1 MFLSLLATFA
11 GSLTSGSG
19 TVHTPHAECSGVAVG
34 IRSDGAREVVL
45 ASRNETNILHSFDE
59 GLTWGVVTGAGIEQS
74 FPTRISWYPDGAQS
88 RFLISTDRGIFRY
101 DAEVQLI
108 TPYSTGI
115 PELESDLVDLETAR
129 GGQSAPAITCNDMGA
144 VFVLDPVSQTWSK
157 VLDTGE
163 EDRNAVVA
171 IVNNFDR
178 NAPAGPSRAMA
189 AGINGRLYLSE
200 DGGQSWTVQGS
211 FATPATDK
219 DEWHI
224 TAMAF
229 ANDYSVSGELMVGRG
244 RETAGWFS
252 GDLGE
257 VWRSEDHGQSF
268 HPVSIQGQTLL
279 YSSVQEIVSSGLG
292 PNGDSYWYL
301 SFHFFPEIAFA
312 PDVLGVLRSDDGGL
326 TWDELGTKQDF
337 LQEFSPNE
345 RTAVGRE
352 YRGMMTIVP
361 DPLFGLNGEVWM
373 ARSEGVYFSKNEGE
387 LWGRRQ
393 LRPSKQVRGVGVGYD
408 ETGDL
413 FAYAATYG
421 SANVKVNVTDAFAEW
436 LPGSGMAFQLPAAVS
451 PRSYRDGVMISGG
464 QVDVV
469 ARLESPAPAK
479 LQGFIS
485 VNKLYSGS
493 QGGTGYVRTLELSP
507 NFSAV
512 DALGTNKALIWS
524 ARLKSSSLGETR
536 ISTDGLQTLHRAN
549 SVINLPGQVAPWMKS
564 LSISPTFD
572 VQALPSTLDVFGCAY
587 LFEQIWHLQN
597 TGSAVDPVFEW
608 DLIDWAPGA
617 RVQAVH
623 ADPRFAR
630 PNGALLWVMTTEGLY
645 SLRDLSTDWS
655 SIEVTEYPK
664 FDNLP
669 LALELPPDMA
679 LRPMIYAMTWGGGL
693 LKLDLQASTPAWE
706 KVGVDF
712 PAEWG
717 NCFDFAPDFEKNRVI
732 VTGGQNGLFVGR
744 DVPGFAWQRLPMDYA
759 TDNQNPGIAYFDPN
773 DGANPDPRRR
783 WGWDLLRNN
792 ELPPGTPFEFFGG
805 SATWTD
811 SDGAYLEYPR
821 LGASFAVR
829 AAGGPGMG
837 AITIQMINYQ
847 TGAVIKTVQHDLQR
861 PGYQIVE
868 VPVFVTQ
875 IQDMFIRVTV
885 DLDPGEAFYFD
896 GFRFQE

>member
-1 MFLSLLATFA
+1 MFLSLLASLA

-19 TVHTPHAECSGVAVG
+19 TVHTPHAECSGVAIG

-74 FPTRISWYPDGAQS
+74 FPTRISWYPDGGQS

-108 TPYSTGI
+108 TPYSIGI
-115 PELESDLVDLETAR
+115 PELEADLVDLETAR
-129 GGQSAPAITCNDMGA
+129 GGQRAPAITCNDMGA
-144 VFVLDPVSQTWSK
+144 VFVLDPVTQTWSK

-163 EDRNAVVA
+163 ADRNAVVA
-171 IVNNFDR
+171 IVSNFDR
-178 NAPAGPSRAMA
+178 NAPAGPARAMA

-200 DGGQSWTVQGS
+200 DGGQNWTMHGS
-211 FATPATDK
+211 FSTPAADK
-219 DEWHI
+219 DDWHI
-224 TAMAF
+224 TAVAF
-229 ANDYSVSGELMVGRG
+229 ADNYSVSGELMVGRG
-244 RETAGWFS
+244 RETAGWFT

-257 VWRSEDHGQSF
+257 VWRSADHGQSF
-268 HPVSIQGQTLL
+268 SPVSIQGQALL
-279 YSSVQEIVSSGLG
+279 YSSVQELVPSGLG

-312 PDVLGVLRSDDGGL
+312 TDVLGVLRSEDGGA
-326 TWDELGTKQDF
+326 TFDELGTKQDF

-361 DPLFGLNGEVWM
+361 DPLFELNGEVWM
-373 ARSEGVYFSKNEGE
+373 ARSEGVYFSKNEGVQ
-387 LWGRRQ
+387 WGRRQ

-408 ETGDL
+408 ASGDL

-421 SANVKVNVTDAFAEW
+421 SANVKVNVTDSFAEW

-451 PRSYRDGVMISGG
+451 PRSFRDGVMISGG

-469 ARLESPAPAK
+469 ARLEAPAPPK

-485 VNKLYSGS
+485 VNNLYSNS

-512 DALGTNKALIWS
+512 DAVGTNKVVIWS

-536 ISTDGLQTLHRAN
+536 ISTDGLKTLHRAN
-549 SVINLPGQVAPWMKS
+549 SVINLPGQIAPWMKS

-572 VQALPSTLDVFGCAY
+572 EQTLPSTLDVFGCAY
-587 LFEQIWHLQN
+587 LYEQVWHLRN
-597 TGSAVDPVFEW
+597 SGSAAAPVFEW
-608 DLIDWAPGA
+608 DLIDWVPGA

-623 ADPRFAR
+623 VDPRFSR

-655 SIEVTEYPK
+655 SYELTEYPK

-679 LRPMIYAMTWGGGL
+679 ARPVVYVMTWGGGL
-693 LKLDLQASTPAWE
+693 LKLDLQATTPAWE
-706 KVGVDF
+706 PVGVNF

-717 NCFDFAPDFEKNRVI
+717 NCFAFTPDFEKNRVI

-744 DVPGFAWQRLPMDYA
+744 DSPGFAWRRLPMDYA

-773 DGANPDPRRR
+773 DGANPDPQRR

-792 ELPPGTPFEFFGG
+792 ELPPGTPIEFFGG

-821 LGASFAVR
+821 VGASFAIR

-837 AITIQMINYQ
+837 AITIQMIDYL
-847 TGAVIKTVQHDLQR
+847 TGAVVKTLQHDLQR
-861 PGYQIVE
+861 AGYQIVE

-875 IQDMFIRVTV
+875 VQDMFIRVTV

>member
-1 MFLSLLATFA
+1 
-11 GSLTSGSG
+11 
-19 TVHTPHAECSGVAVG
+19 
-34 IRSDGAREVVL
+34 
-45 ASRNETNILHSFDE
+45 
-59 GLTWGVVTGAGIEQS
+59 
-74 FPTRISWYPDGAQS
+74 
-88 RFLISTDRGIFRY
+88 
-101 DAEVQLI
+101 
-108 TPYSTGI
+108 
-115 PELESDLVDLETAR
+115 
-129 GGQSAPAITCNDMGA
+129 
-144 VFVLDPVSQTWSK
+144 
-157 VLDTGE
+157 
-163 EDRNAVVA
+163 
-171 IVNNFDR
+171 
-178 NAPAGPSRAMA
+178 
-189 AGINGRLYLSE
+189 
-200 DGGQSWTVQGS
+200 
-211 FATPATDK
+211 
-219 DEWHI
+219 
-224 TAMAF
+224 MAF

-244 RETAGWFS
+244 RETAGWFT

-268 HPVSIQGQTLL
+268 NPVSIQGQTLL

-352 YRGMMTIVP
+352 YRGMITIVP

-549 SVINLPGQVAPWMKS
+549 SIINLPGQVAPWMKS